1 MAENDLDH
9 RFGAGRVQL
18 AADGSIEAVVH
29 PRTGRTVLL
38 DDGDPRDQ
46 VFHDESRRWGKGFCL
61 IDTGGSPLGLRWDRP
76 DRAVPLED
84 GVELHHAWPGTS
96 LALRIERRFGDQWTE
111 TYALS
116 NTGTAPLRIGSVGVS
131 TPFRDVYH
139 SSADSL
145 AGAVHAHLWPG
156 GADAYAWAEPMDGSG
171 PGLGLVLTDGELWAY
186 SVESRDIVTSS
197 NVRGHLYLQP
207 TDALRSPAAFGGQP
221 ELTIDPGA
229 DLVWSWR
236 LGWYDDLA
244 ALQADRDPILSAE
257 QVLAQTGESIMIT
270 TPGDAVLHELAG
282 PARVDGGA
290 VTSAASG
297 EVEVRAERAGRTAR
311 VNLYFHRPLRQI
323 VERRIAF
330 IADRQLARERPGAG
344 AAAFVPYDRRSGLTT
359 LPTAWGDWNDVRE
372 RVAMPILLQQAR
384 ARGWGDPALI
394 DELLAGHEAF
404 VRARVVS
411 PDGSVAD
418 DSRLPGR
425 TRLYNFPWYA
435 RFFAAQHA
443 LYGNRED
450 LELAATIIERYYAL
464 GGERFLA
471 FWLGGIVR
479 GLAESL
485 RTAGDHDR
493 AEGLLRLLVA
503 HGQYFVGVATE
514 LPGHEVNYEQSM
526 VAPLLDLLG
535 HAHRIDPAAVPAA
548 ELALRLPW
556 LTAFAGDQPDARLRH
571 IPIRHWDGYWFGA
584 ERHWGD
590 VFPHYWSVLSAEVFL
605 GLPDGVLP
613 ETRQAELRSHGV
625 AILRANLINFADDGW
640 ATCAFVYPSCVNG
653 NPAHHADPLAN
664 DQDWALV
671 AALDHPEVMPG

>member
-1 MAENDLDH
+1 MTAQIQRYDL
-9 RFGAGRVQL
+9 GAGAVL
-18 AADGSIEAVVH
+18 VAPDGSILQVLH

-38 DDGDPRDQ
+38 DESDPQDRR
-46 VFHDESRRWGKGFCL
+46 FHDESRRWGKGFCV
-61 IDTGGSPLGLRWDRP
+61 IDTGATPIGLRWDQP
-76 DRAVPLED
+76 DRVD
-84 GVELHHAWPGTS
+84 SVERGWVQRQAWPDEG
-96 LALRIERRFGDQWTE
+96 LALRIDRRFGDHWTE
-111 TYALS
+111 TYTLS
-116 NTGTAPLRIGSVGVS
+116 NTGAAPLRIGSVGVS
-131 TPFRDVYH
+131 TPWRDVYH

-145 AGAVHAHLWPG
+145 AGAVHAHVWPG
-156 GADAYAWAEPMDGSG
+156 GADAYAWAEPMDGGG
-171 PGLGLVLTDGELWAY
+171 PGLGLVLTAGELWAY

-197 NVRGHLYLQP
+197 NVRGHLYLHP
-207 TDALRSPAAFGGQP
+207 TDVLRSPDAFGGQP
-221 ELTIDPGA
+221 KITIEPGAELT
-229 DLVWSWR
+229 WSWR

-244 ALQADRDPILSAE
+244 ALHADRDPILVTDQLLAE
-257 QVLAQTGESIMIT
+257 TGESIMIT
-270 TPGDAVLHELAG
+270 SGPDSVPLTPVG
-282 PARVDGGA
+282 PARLDAGS
-290 VTSAASG
+290 VTSEVPG
-297 EVEVRAERAGRTAR
+297 EVELRAERDGRTAR
-311 VNLYFHRPLRQI
+311 VNLFFHRPLRQI
-323 VERRIAF
+323 VEQRIAF
-330 IADRQLARERPGAG
+330 IAARQLARERPGAG
-344 AAAFVPYDRRSGLTT
+344 AAAFVPYDRRDGLTT

-384 ARGWGDPALI
+384 LRGWGDPALI
-394 DELLAGHEAF
+394 DELLAGHAAF
-404 VRARVVS
+404 VEQRVVD
-411 PDGSVAD
+411 PEGNVAD

-443 LYGNRED
+443 LYGDRQD
-450 LELAATIIERYYAL
+450 LDLAATIIERYYAL

-471 FWLGGIVR
+471 FWLGGIIR
-479 GLAESL
+479 DLAAALE
-485 RTAGDHDR
+485 TAGDHER
-493 AEGLLRLLVA
+493 AEGLRRLLVG
-503 HGQYFVGVATE
+503 HGRYFVGVATE

-548 ELALRLPW
+548 EVALRLPW

-605 GLPDGVLP
+605 GLPDGVVP
-613 ETRQAELRSHGV
+613 SARQAELRAQGA

-653 NPAHHADPLAN
+653 NPTHHADPLAN

-671 AALDHPEVMPG
+671 AALDHPEVFPH